1 MDNREWVKVHLMCGI
16 NTKVVSSVEISG
28 WEAHDSPYFKPLVE
42 TTARH
47 FRVHEVSADKAY
59 PSRKNLAAVEAA
71 GGTPYI
77 PFKENMAASSLDEE
91 SMWAKMYHQYA
102 FNREA
107 FLGHYHK
114 RSNAE
119 TAFSMIKDKFGDAVR
134 SKSDTAQVNEVLCKV
149 LCHNICVVAMA
160 GHELGIEPT
169 FRIA

>member
-1 MDNREWVKVHLMCGI
+1 MCRI

-28 WEAHDSPYFKPLVE
+28 WEAHDPPYFKPLVE
-42 TTARH
+42 TTARR

-77 PFKENMAASSLDEE
+77 PFKENTAAPSLDEE

-119 TAFSMIKDKFGDAVR
+119 TAFSMIKGKFGDAVR
-134 SKSDTAQVNEVLCKV
+134 SKSDTAQVNEVLRKV

-160 GHELGIEPT
+160 GHELGIDTT
-169 FRIA
+169 FPLKAQAG